1 MIGLT
6 LPTSLRHGWCP
17 EFLRRNLLEITLAN
31 KQLGIVYSCYHS
43 MALSKLA
50 AWNLF
55 QGISY
60 LLVTTLFMAY
70 PKTADILNFSD
81 VSFKEEDYKLC
92 QTLNIAVFVIGIIFV
107 EHGLSHWINTHI
119 RPRLLGPS
127 DIHVE
132 DSVVFFT
139 MISTWGR
146 IILVPI
152 LVMIVLL
159 TFGKGDVMLQA
170 LLGLFLVVDPLFGFM
185 TLIILKKYGNE
196 KGKSDLRAK
205 HVAQDST
212 HNGESV

>member
-1 MIGLT
+1 
-6 LPTSLRHGWCP
+6 
-17 EFLRRNLLEITLAN
+17 
-31 KQLGIVYSCYHS
+31 
-43 MALSKLA
+43 MAVSKLA

-70 PKTADILNFSD
+70 PKTADILKFSK

-92 QTLNIAVFVIGIIFV
+92 QTLNIAVFVIGMMFV
-107 EHGLSHWINTHI
+107 EHGLSDWINTHI

-127 DIHVE
+127 DIRVE
-132 DSVVFFT
+132 DSAVFFT

-159 TFGKGDVMLQA
+159 TFGKGDVMLQTM
-170 LLGLFLVVDPLFGFM
+170 LGFFLVVDPLLGFM
-185 TLIILKKYGNE
+185 TLIILKKYGIE
-196 KGKSDLRAK
+196 KGKSEQTAK
-205 HVAQDST
+205 HVAQDCT
-212 HNGESV
+212 HTGQSV